1 MKILVISS
9 NLIGDT
15 ILSTGVIKYFS
26 NKNPEAK
33 FTFVIGPS
41 AKSIFKNFK
50 SVENI
55 ITVSKKNYNNK
66 SAFPI
71 QGLRPMSKSLPYGLK
86 TILKKDILDHNKE
99 IKPIDILFKKIENDN

>member
-55 ITVSKKNYNNK
+55 ITISKKKIQFALVRYN
-66 SAFPI
+66 F
-71 QGLRPMSKSLPYGLK
+71 
-86 TILKKDILDHNKE
+86 
-99 IKPIDILFKKIENDN
+99 